1 MPATGRS
8 PEMQFIPTRDALL
21 GEGMTIRRALPSAQ
35 CRMIGAWCFLDH
47 FGPVDATR
55 GDGLRVGPHPHNSL
69 QTFTWPLAG
78 EILHRDSLGY
88 EQIIRPGQVNLMTA
102 GRGISHSEESPPVR
116 SPRLHGAQ
124 LWIALPE
131 AVRHCEPAFEH
142 YPELPVIDRDGF
154 RVTVLVGEALGE
166 LAPTRVFSP
175 LLALDIACDGDAAT
189 SLAVP
194 AEYELGALV
203 LEGGASVEDQR
214 LQVGQLLSLGR
225 GRDRLDVRSAEAGV
239 PFRLL
244 VIGGAPFGEE
254 ILMWWNFVGRSRE
267 ELARAVTE
275 WNAGAA
281 RFGEVRGYAGDRL
294 PAPSPPWVADRA

>member
-1 MPATGRS
+1 MLVQRPVVAVGGQGQHR
-8 PEMQFIPTRDALL
+8 A
-21 GEGMTIRRALPSAQ
+21 RRVKL
-35 CRMIGAWCFLDH
+35 
-47 FGPVDATR
+47 
-55 GDGLRVGPHPHNSL
+55 
-69 QTFTWPLAG
+69 
-78 EILHRDSLGY
+78 
-88 EQIIRPGQVNLMTA
+88 
-102 GRGISHSEESPPVR
+102 
-116 SPRLHGAQ
+116 
-124 LWIALPE
+124 
-131 AVRHCEPAFEH
+131 
-142 YPELPVIDRDGF
+142 
-154 RVTVLVGEALGE
+154 GEALGE

-203 LEGGASVEDQR
+203 LEGVGSVEDQR